1 MNTDQLSIYSLQTRR
16 VSRQREAAMSV
27 DISSARA
34 GHTPVLAGRMLD
46 VVFSASLLC
55 IFAVPMLLLALL
67 VKLTSRGPAV
77 YTQERAGLGGKPFVM
92 FKFRTMRVDAETE
105 TGPVWAKR
113 GDPRRTAVGIVLR
126 RFCLDE
132 LPQLFNVLRGEMSL
146 VGPRP
151 ERPCFVREFS
161 QRIPTYS
168 QRHQVLPGITG
179 WAQINGLRGDSSIE
193 ERLQFDLFYIS
204 NCSLWFDIRILLLTP
219 VRVLVEKNGC

>member
-1 MNTDQLSIYSLQTRR
+1 MTTDQLSICSLSTHR
-16 VSRQREAAMSV
+16 VSRTPEASLAA
-27 DISSARA
+27 ARA
-34 GHTPVLAGRMLD
+34 GRASAMASRALD
-46 VVFSASLLC
+46 VVLSVLLLC
-55 IFAVPMLLLALL
+55 VLAVPMLLLALL

-77 YTQERAGLGGKPFVM
+77 YTQQRAGLGGKPFVL
-92 FKFRTMRVDAETE
+92 FKFRTMTVDAESE

-113 GDPRRTAVGIVLR
+113 GDPRRTVVGIVLR

-151 ERPCFVREFS
+151 ERPCFVRDFS
-161 QRIPTYS
+161 QRIPAYN

-179 WAQINGLRGDSSIE
+179 WAQINGLRGESSIE
-193 ERLQFDLFYIS
+193 ERLEFDLFYIR
-204 NCSLWFDIRILLLTP
+204 NWSLAFDIRILLLTP